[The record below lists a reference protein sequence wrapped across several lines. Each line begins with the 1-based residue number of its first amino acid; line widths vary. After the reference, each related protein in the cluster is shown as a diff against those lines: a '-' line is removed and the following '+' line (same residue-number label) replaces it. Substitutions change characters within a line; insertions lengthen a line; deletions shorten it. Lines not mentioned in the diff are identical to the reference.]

1 MGRAV
6 RDGGGEGLTS
16 IDHGRAVSIGRTA
29 GAWRARSVQAGPR
42 IAGAMLLPI
51 SPQFTR
57 FAHSAALVTL
67 LAFASCAGTSP
78 DATARGPRI
87 ISTWPF
93 GQIANEHALAA
104 LRAGGSRLDAVEAGI
119 REIERLSSD
128 GSVGLGGRPNAAGY
142 PQLDACIMDGP
153 GHRAGSV
160 AGVEGIVHPI
170 SAARAVMEASKHVML
185 VGEGARWFAQEHG
198 VESIDTQDLEAKKN
212 AWVTRQRASNPDRA
226 GHDTI
231 ALLMLDAEGHFA
243 GGCSTS
249 GAGGKLPGRVGD
261 SPILGAGLYVDD
273 EVGAAGATGIGENVM
288 RYCATF
294 LIVELMRQGM
304 APQRACEEVVHR
316 IARLD
321 PRGYALDV
329 CFIALDKQGRHGAAA
344 SNQTFPFA
352 VATRDGSEVQRVPQV
367 TPR

>member
-1 MGRAV
+1 MVASPPQH
-6 RDGGGEGLTS
+6 LTCPA
-16 IDHGRAVSIGRTA
+16 HV
-29 GAWRARSVQAGPR
+29 
-42 IAGAMLLPI
+42 AMLLALP
-51 SPQFTR
+51 
-57 FAHSAALVTL
+57 ALV
-67 LAFASCAGTSP
+67 SCAGTSP
-78 DATARGPRI
+78 TEMAAVRPRSIATW
-87 ISTWPF
+87 SF

-104 LRAGGSRLDAVEAGI
+104 LRRGGSRLDAVEAGI

-170 SAARAVMEASKHVML
+170 TAARRVMDATKHVML
-185 VGEGARWFAQEHG
+185 VGEGARWFALEQG
-198 VESIDTQDLEAKKN
+198 VESVDTKDLAAKKD
-212 AWVTRQRASNPDRA
+212 AWVARKRGEVDRG
-226 GHDTI
+226 GHDTVT
-231 ALLMLDAEGHFA
+231 LLVLDAEGHLA

-273 EVGAAGATGIGENVM
+273 EVGAAGATGLGENVM
-288 RYCATF
+288 RHCASF

-304 APQRACEEVVHR
+304 APQQACEEAIHR

-329 CFIALDKQGRHGAAA
+329 CFIALDKQGRCGAAA

-352 VATRDGSEVQRVPQV
+352 TATKDGSELQSVPQV
-367 TPR
+367 VPRAR